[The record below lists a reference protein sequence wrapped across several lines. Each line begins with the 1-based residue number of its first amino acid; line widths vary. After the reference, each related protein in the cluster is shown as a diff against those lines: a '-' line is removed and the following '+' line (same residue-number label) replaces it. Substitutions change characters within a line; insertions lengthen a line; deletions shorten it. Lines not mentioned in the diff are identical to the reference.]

1 MKGLVLGL
9 LLIGA
14 GNGLLFGQQAEGS
27 FDRSLNISG
36 NLDLDVQTDSGGI
49 SVRAGAAGTVRI
61 HAILKAQHGWF
72 GGGGDPQ
79 SRIRELER
87 NPPVEQTGS
96 SVRVGYVHDRDL
108 LKGISMRFEI
118 EAPANTRLRARAESG
133 GIEVEGIRDS
143 LDCKTDSGGIEI
155 RDAGSDVHAE
165 ADSGGIHIRNAK
177 GSVFA
182 RADSG
187 GIEAINVG
195 GALDVQSDSG
205 HMRLSQTAPARINAS
220 ANSGGI
226 DVTLAPGAGY
236 DIDAQTDSGGLSVP
250 EMTVSSRFS
259 NHHMEG
265 KVRGGGPTVTLRAD
279 SGGITVN

>member
-1 MKGLVLGL
+1 MKGLALGL
-9 LLIGA
+9 LLIWA
-14 GNGLLFGQQAEGS
+14 GSGLLLGGQTEGS
-27 FDRSLNISG
+27 FDRSLNVSG
-36 NLDLDVQTDSGGI
+36 SLDLDVQTDAGGI
-49 SVRAGAAGTVRI
+49 TVRAGAPGTVRI

-72 GGGGDPQ
+72 GGGDPE

-87 NPPVEQTGS
+87 NPPVEQNGS
-96 SVRVGYVHDRDL
+96 SVRVGYMRDRDL
-108 LKGISMRFEI
+108 LKGVSMRFEI
-118 EAPANTRLRARAESG
+118 EAPADTRLRARADSG
-133 GIEVEGIRDS
+133 GIEAFGLHDS
-143 LDCKTDSGGIEI
+143 INCKTDSGGIEV

-165 ADSGGIHIRNAK
+165 ADSGGIHIRNVK

-187 GIEAINVG
+187 GIEATEVA

-205 HMRLSQTAPARINAS
+205 HMRLSQTVPARIHAS

-250 EMTVSSRFS
+250 EMTVKSRFS
-259 NHHMEG
+259 NHHVEG
-265 KVRGGGPTVTLRAD
+265 QVRGGGPMVTLRAD
-279 SGGITVN
+279 SGGIAVN

>member
-1 MKGLVLGL
+1 MKTSAFGL
-9 LLIGA
+9 LLFA
-14 GNGLLFGQQAEGS
+14 ASSTLLMSQQEGS
-27 FDRSLNISG
+27 FDRSLRVSG
-36 NLDLDVQTDSGGI
+36 SLDLDVQTDTGGI
-49 SVRAGAAGTVRI
+49 TVRAGASETLRI

-72 GGGGDPQ
+72 GGGDPQ
-79 SRIRELER
+79 SRMRELER
-87 NPPVEQTGS
+87 NPPIEQNGT
-96 SVRVGYVHDRDL
+96 SVRIGYVHDRDL
-108 LKGISMRFEI
+108 LKGVWVRFEI
-118 EAPANTRLRARAESG
+118 ETPADTRLRARADSG
-133 GIEVEGIRDS
+133 GIEVSGLRDS
-143 LDCKTDSGGIEI
+143 INCKTDSGGVEI

-165 ADSGGIHIRNAK
+165 ADSGGIHIRNVK

-205 HMRLSQTAPARINAS
+205 HMRLSQTAPARIRAS

-226 DVTLAPGAGY
+226 EVTLAPGAGY

>member
-1 MKGLVLGL
+1 MKTFAFGL
-9 LLIGA
+9 LLFA
-14 GNGLLFGQQAEGS
+14 ASSTLVMSQQEGS
-27 FDRSLNISG
+27 FDRSLRVSG
-36 NLDLDVQTDSGGI
+36 SLDLDVQTDAGGI
-49 SVRAGAAGTVRI
+49 SVRPGSSGTLRI

-72 GGGGDPQ
+72 GGGDPQ

-87 NPPVEQTGS
+87 NPPIEQNGT

-108 LKGISMRFEI
+108 LKGVSMRFEI
-118 EAPANTRLRARAESG
+118 EAPADTRLRARADSG
-133 GIEVEGIRDS
+133 GIEVSGMRDS
-143 LDCKTDSGGIEI
+143 INCKTDSGGIEI
-155 RDAGSDVHAE
+155 RDAGSEVHAE
-165 ADSGGIHIRNAK
+165 ADSGGIHITNVK

-195 GALDVQSDSG
+195 GALDVQSDAG
-205 HMRLSQTAPARINAS
+205 HMRLSQAAPARIRAS

-226 DVTLAPGAGY
+226 EVTLAPGAGY

-259 NHHMEG
+259 HHHVEG

-279 SGGITVN
+279 SGGIRVN